1 MLAEFGVSS
10 YTLSDRADANLLNI
24 FLFGIGRF
32 GIRQAERYRSD
43 LHDCFTLLARHPQ
56 AGRLSPS
63 VRKGVRR
70 HEHASHVI
78 LYRETADGIVILAV
92 LHQRQL
98 RGLRL

>member
-1 MLAEFGVSS
+1 MSCYHVSR
-10 YTLSDRADANLLNI
+10 RADAHLLAI
-24 FLFGIGRF
+24 YVYGRKYFGRP
-32 GIRQAERYRSD
+32 QAITYQQE
-43 LHDCFTLLARHPQ
+43 LEDCFAMLARHPQ

-70 HEHASHVI
+70 HEHASHMI
-78 LYRETADGIVILAV
+78 LRRETADGIAILAV